1 MIQMERLYKKM
12 RINEFIAEYFNV
24 EHTQKSRASRLLS
37 VLLEY
42 WATEKDYEL
51 KNQLLGKLV
60 DQYTSALNKLVEL
73 NQEKNRFLGIAAHD
87 LRNPLATV
95 RGLSEILLTEA
106 TGPLTEEQQQYLTI
120 IHTASNGMLALVNDL
135 LDVSIIESGRLEL
148 QVQKE
153 SITQLIEER
162 LQIHRV
168 LAEKKDVSFQYQFAE
183 VPDLFFDRDRIAQV
197 FDNLLSNAIKFS
209 PAGQLIQIAVAQDK
223 RAVRVSV
230 RDEGAGISLQD
241 QHKIFREFEKSD
253 AKPTAGEP
261 STGLGLAIAKK
272 ILDAHHG
279 TMEVESQTGAGSTF
293 SFTLPMGG
301 DDA

>member
-106 TGPLTEEQQQYLTI
+106 TGPLTEEQQQYLTV